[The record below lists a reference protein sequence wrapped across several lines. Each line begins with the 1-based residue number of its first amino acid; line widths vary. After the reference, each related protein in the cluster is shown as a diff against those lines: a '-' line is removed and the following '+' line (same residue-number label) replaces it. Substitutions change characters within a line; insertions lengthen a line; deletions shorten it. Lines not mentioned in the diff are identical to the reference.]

1 MNYSPW
7 RLSVCGVVLG
17 LALAAVVFAPAQWLA
32 AGLAKTTGARVQLV
46 EPSGTV
52 WSGSARL
59 VLSAGSGSQAHTTLP
74 ARVQWRLVTGL
85 QGLRL
90 ELHAPCCLT
99 QAWTWSVIPSLTG
112 LRITIADQSSLWPS
126 DVLAGLGTP
135 WNTLQL
141 KGTLTLSTQQL
152 ALQWRDQR
160 WTMAGQVQ
168 LDATQMSTSLSTLN
182 PIGSYRMQLVGGES
196 PTLNLSTLEGSLQ
209 LSGTGR
215 WALGRLQF
223 DGEATAA
230 PQREQALA
238 NLLNIIGQR
247 DGARTILKV
256 D

>member
-7 RLSVCGVVLG
+7 RFSMLG
-17 LALAAVVFAPAQWLA
+17 LLLGVALAVVVFAPAQWLA
-32 AGLAKTTGARVQLV
+32 AGVAQATGARVQLL
-46 EPSGTV
+46 EPLGTV

-59 VLSAGSGSQAHTTLP
+59 SLSAGSGSQAHTTLP
-74 ARVQWRLVTGL
+74 ARVQWRLVPGL
-85 QGLRL
+85 QSLRL
-90 ELHAPCCLT
+90 DLHAPCCLT
-99 QAWTWSVIPSLTG
+99 QPWTWNVAPSFSG
-112 LRITIADQSSLWPS
+112 VRITMADQSSLWPS

-141 KGTLTLSTQQL
+141 KGTLTLSSQQL

-182 PIGSYRMQLVGGES
+182 PIGSYRMLLVGGES

-209 LSGTGR
+209 LTGTGR

-247 DGARTILKV
+247 DGARSILKV
-256 D
+256 G